1 MRFSLVGFVI
11 VVLAVVDLAR
21 SAAAA
26 QVTHSKIDYGP
37 SCTCEF
43 GYGGNA
49 CVTAIAC
56 GIEGGHCTKSCIP
69 PQDNQA
75 IH

>member
-1 MRFSLVGFVI
+1 MRFLFICSAI
-11 VVLAVVDLAR
+11 IVLALLDLA
-21 SAAAA
+21 SSVFA
-26 QVTHSKIDYGP
+26 QSKSTKVDYGA
-37 SCTCEF
+37 SCVCQF

-49 CVTAIAC
+49 CATKIAC
-56 GIEGGHCTKSCIP
+56 GIEGGHCTQSCVP